1 MLLRVDPVPA
11 RPIPS
16 RPPSSWP
23 PLRAGHAP
31 VKPLADTLWTIVR
44 WTLPLTVAAIIVAA
58 ALGSHRVGEE
68 VRRRV
73 EAKLRERFPTLEVQV
88 RSASLVEGEGI
99 LIRDLSLAE
108 AGQPPL
114 LTVEEIHLACGT
126 SLAELAAGEPRIAA
140 VRLRRPVVQVR
151 RDATGR
157 WNVAKLLEPK
167 QGGAGLPVAI
177 EDATLAVEDALL
189 GRRFTLRNVGIA
201 LEPQAVD
208 AATSRTAVRGRV
220 GGDLFERADFE
231 GHITVDGEFNLAG
244 HVEALD
250 LSPRLRGFLPTGGG
264 LADFAASVRG
274 RVDLDWT
281 AAGALASLEQV
292 TFGVSGR
299 LAGGHFEHA
308 SLPMAV
314 SDVAASF
321 TADRTGVVCEQFE
334 GHSGSTLVR
343 GSGRFAGWDASADF
357 DLAVEVERLLVGRHW
372 EPFLPAQLASHWSKL
387 LPTGDVDL
395 QVCLARC
402 AGQTSRDVS
411 IRCRNLSLTYYR
423 FPYRLDRTVG
433 TVTYRDGA
441 VSMHL
446 TGLAGGHPV
455 HVEGALD
462 MAKPGHPG
470 SIELRG
476 EGMRIDDALLAAL
489 PPNGAD
495 VVRRLRATGTFDFA
509 FRHERGQQHPR
520 GFLNSLGVRLSRCT
534 LAYTGF
540 PYPVSNVSGSIHMEG
555 NRWVIR
561 DVTGT
566 NDTGVIRCSGL
577 LAAEEDGRDVLTLD
591 LGGNDVVLEPE
602 LRDALPPGMRQI
614 WDEIAPRG
622 SAEFSARIRHEV
634 GTRRTEVELEATPR
648 GDTVSIEPTWF
659 PYRLEQLQGRLV
671 WKDGILR
678 FEGVRGVHARTTVS
692 TEGTCRFGAD
702 GGWHVSFTRLA
713 ADRFRA
719 EHDVLRALPTGLQQ
733 AVSDIGL
740 KGLLSVDGALDIYS
754 TAPREVTLPGGRT
767 ELEPGPA
774 AASWDMQLDV
784 EQASLD
790 AGVPLEHVC
799 GSIQLRGS
807 SDGQTWR
814 SFGDLAVD
822 SAVWRGLQLT
832 AIRGPVVLDAAGARL
847 GSPAAAVSEPGTP
860 RRLTARLAGGTLQ
873 LDAQVAAGPVGQ
885 FTVGL
890 ALADVDLASLA
901 ADLVGRATTSRG
913 RVQAAIEVSGTR
925 SGTHSL
931 SGRGQVRLRDANLY
945 ELPVIVSLLK
955 ILRVRAPDRTAFG
968 SSQVDF
974 RIEGPRAYLDTIELS
989 GDAISLVGAGE
1000 IDLDSNISLT
1010 FRPLV
1015 GESENQL
1022 PAMKRLLGGAG
1033 GQFLLVHVAGT
1044 LAEPIT
1050 TTEAFPTLAAAV
1062 QRLQARRRDPPADRA
1077 AGRQESLQ

>member
-1 MLLRVDPVPA
+1 MLRVDPVRASPL
-11 RPIPS
+11 RS
-16 RPPSSWP
+16 RTPSWP
-23 PLRAGHAP
+23 PLRAGNVF
-31 VKPLADTLWTIVR
+31 VKPLADTLWSIVR
-44 WTLPLTVAAIIVAA
+44 WTLPLTVAAIVVAA
-58 ALGSHRVGEE
+58 ALGSQRVGEE
-68 VRRRV
+68 VRLRV
-73 EAKLRERFPTLEVQV
+73 ETRLREHFPTLEVQV

-114 LTVEEIHLACGT
+114 VTVEEIHLACGT
-126 SLAELAAGEPRIAA
+126 SLTELAAGAPRIAA
-140 VRLRRPVVQVR
+140 VRLRRPVVQAR
-151 RDATGR
+151 RDGSGH
-157 WNVAKLLEPK
+157 WNVATLFESR
-167 QGGAGLPVAI
+167 QGGARLPVTI

-189 GRRFTLRNVGIA
+189 GRRFTLRNIGMA
-201 LEPQAVD
+201 LEPQTD
-208 AATSRTAVRGRV
+208 DGGSSRTAVRGRV

-231 GHITVDGEFNLAG
+231 GHMTVDGEFNLAG

-250 LSPRLRGFLPTGGG
+250 LSPRLRGFLPAGGG
-264 LADFAASVRG
+264 LADLADSVRG
-274 RVDLDWT
+274 RLDLDWT
-281 AAGALASLEQV
+281 AAGALASLEEV
-292 TFGVSGR
+292 SFGVSGR

-321 TADRTGVVCEQFE
+321 TADRSGVACERFE

-343 GSGRFAGWDASADF
+343 GSGRLAGWDASADF
-357 DLAVEVERLLVGRHW
+357 DVAVEVERLLVGRHW
-372 EPFLPAQLASHWSKL
+372 EPYLPAALASQWSKL
-387 LPTGDVDL
+387 LPAGDVDL
-395 QVCLARC
+395 QARLSRR
-402 AGQTSRDVS
+402 AGQTSRDLS

-433 TVTYRDGA
+433 TMTYRDGA
-441 VSMHL
+441 VTIHL

-455 HVEGALD
+455 HVEGAVD
-462 MAKPGHPG
+462 MSKQGHPG
-470 SIELRG
+470 VIELRG

-489 PPNGAD
+489 PAKGAE

-509 FRHERGQQHPR
+509 FRHERRQDHPR
-520 GFLNSLGVRLSRCT
+520 GFLNTLGLRLSRCT
-534 LAYTGF
+534 FAYAGF
-540 PYPVSNVSGSIHMEG
+540 PYPVSNVSGGIHMEG

-566 NDTGVIRCSGL
+566 NDTGVIRCKGVL
-577 LAAEEDGRDVLTLD
+577 EADENGRDVLTLD
-591 LGGNDVVLEPE
+591 VTGNDIVLEPE

-614 WDEIAPRG
+614 WDDVDPRG
-622 SAEFSARIRHEV
+622 SAEFTASIRHEV
-634 GTRRTEVELEATPR
+634 AARRTEVELYATPQ
-648 GDTVSIEPTWF
+648 GDTVSIEPAWF
-659 PYRLEQLQGRLV
+659 PYRLEQLQGRLA

-678 FEGVRGVHARTTVS
+678 FDGVRGVHARTTVS

-702 GGWHVSFTRLA
+702 GGWHVSFSRLA

-719 EHDVLRALPTGLQQ
+719 EHEVLRALPTGLQQ

-767 ELEPGPA
+767 ELVPGPA

-784 EQASLD
+784 EQASLN
-790 AGVPLEHVC
+790 AGVPFEHVC
-799 GSIQLRGS
+799 GSIRLRGS
-807 SDGQTWR
+807 SDGQAWR
-814 SFGDLAVD
+814 SFGDLMVD
-822 SAVWRGLQLT
+822 SALYRGLQLT
-832 AIRGPVVLDAAGARL
+832 AIRGPVVFDAAGARF

-873 LDAQVAAGPVGQ
+873 LDAQVAAGPVGE

-890 ALADVDLASLA
+890 ALSDVDLAQFA
-901 ADLVGRATTSRG
+901 ADLAGRATTSRG
-913 RVQAAIEVSGTR
+913 RVQAAIEMSGTR

-931 SGRGQVRLRDANLY
+931 LGRGHVRLRDANLY
-945 ELPVIVSLLK
+945 ELPVIVSMLK

-968 SSQVDF
+968 SSQIDF
-974 RIEGPRAYLDTIELS
+974 HIEGPRAYLDTIELS

-1010 FRPLV
+1010 FRPLM

-1022 PAMKRLLGGAG
+1022 PAMKRFLGGAG
-1033 GQFLLVHVAGT
+1033 GQFMLVHVGGT
-1044 LAEPIT
+1044 LSEPIT
-1050 TTEAFPTLAAAV
+1050 TTEAFPTLAAAA
-1062 QRLQARRRDPPADRA
+1062 QRLQAQRRDPPAGRS
-1077 AGRQESLQ
+1077 AGRLEPLR